1 MRIYISGK
9 ISNVPQDNL
18 PKFEAAECRL
28 RFIYGPGSELVI
40 PHRLPHYHDKKWHS
54 FMKVDLRHMLACN
67 QVVVLDDWKKSK
79 GAISEVL
86 IADLVRIPITT
97 LKGREIVR
105 VPLGFWNKLGL
116 LLKVLLNLI

>member
-1 MRIYISGK
+1 
-9 ISNVPQDNL
+9 
-18 PKFEAAECRL
+18 
-28 RFIYGPGSELVI
+28 
-40 PHRLPHYHDKKWHS
+40 
-54 FMKVDLRHMLACN
+54 MKVDLRHMLACN